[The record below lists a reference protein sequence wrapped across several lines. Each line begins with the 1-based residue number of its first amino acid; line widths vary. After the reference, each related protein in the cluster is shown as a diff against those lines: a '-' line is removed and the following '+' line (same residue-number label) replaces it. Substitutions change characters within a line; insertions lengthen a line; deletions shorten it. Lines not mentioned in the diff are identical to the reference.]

1 MFRQI
6 RLLENTHTDGV
17 AVLAVDKEFM
27 NQFTFHHKAE
37 FTVDVDGFFVLFIDD
52 QIQLI

>member
-1 MFRQI
+1 MFCQI
-6 RLLENTHTDGV
+6 LLLEDTHTYSV

-27 NQFTFHHKAE
+27 NQLALDHKAK
-37 FTVDVDGFFVLFIDD
+37 FKVDVDSFFVLFIND